1 LAEYTFQPSR
11 SKFSR
16 ISIVGTKVYLLDIF
30 GDGDVEK
37 TDGVRL
43 RRVSSVNIFD

>member
-1 LAEYTFQPSR
+1 
-11 SKFSR
+11 
-16 ISIVGTKVYLLDIF
+16 LLDIF